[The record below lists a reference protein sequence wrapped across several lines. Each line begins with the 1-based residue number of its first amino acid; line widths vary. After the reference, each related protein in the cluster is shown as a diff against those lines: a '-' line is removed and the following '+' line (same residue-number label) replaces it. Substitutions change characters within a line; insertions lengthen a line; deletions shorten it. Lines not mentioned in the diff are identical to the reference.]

1 MAIICISRELAAGG
15 EETAR
20 ELAAAGKYRF
30 IERSDIVAE
39 LEKNNITREALLRY
53 DEKKPG
59 FWAALSENRDMYIHY
74 LTQAIYAE
82 AARGDCVILGRGAGA
97 ILSGVPG
104 VLCVLIVAPQAA
116 RCAYLQKIQSCD
128 IRSAEHQLRQSDHD
142 RQGFHNYFFDT
153 DWQHPASYDITV
165 NTGRMGIPDA
175 VELIQKTRQLR
186 ISPEKEAEGKTLLE
200 KMLLQVLIAGE
211 ILYARRIQIQ
221 NLDVSVTGGGDVNL
235 LGSAVSQTAVA
246 NALEAARTI
255 PGVKSAS
262 SAIAVVPPVPYN

>member
-20 ELAAAGKYRF
+20 QLASAGGYRF
-30 IERSDIVAE
+30 IERGDIVAE
-39 LEKNNITREALLRY
+39 LEKHNITREALLQY

-74 LTQAIYAE
+74 LAQAICAE

-104 VLCVLIVAPQAA
+104 VLGVLIVAPQAA
-116 RCAYLQKIQSCD
+116 RRANLQKIQSCD
-128 IRSAEHQLRQSDHD
+128 ARSAEHQLRQSDHD
-142 RQGFHNYFFDT
+142 RQGFHKYFFDT

-175 VELIQKTRQLR
+175 VELIEKTRQLR
-186 ISPEKEAEGKTLLE
+186 IRPGNEAEGKTMLE
-200 KMLLQVLIAGE
+200 KMLLQNIIAGE
-211 ILYARRIQIQ
+211 ILYTRRIRIQ
-221 NLDVSVTGGGDVNL
+221 NLEVGVTGGDVML
-235 LGSAVSQTAVA
+235 SGSAISHAAVA
-246 NALEAARTI
+246 NALEAVRAI
-255 PGVKSAS
+255 PGVKSVS